1 MSYHLTN
8 HTNTL
13 DAQSSLM
20 AVITGAMQ
28 TLKPP
33 PRLSVG
39 EWADRERRLSSEA
52 SAAAGRWITSRA
64 EYQRGIMDAISDPT
78 LRDIVVVAGAQV
90 GKTEMLLNVIGFHV
104 HHDPA
109 PILLVQPT
117 LEMAQA
123 FSKDRLAPMLRDTPA
138 LKYKVKDPR
147 SRDAN
152 NTTTHKVFTGGH
164 ISLVGSNSAAGLASR
179 PIRIVLCDE
188 VDRYPSSAGSEGSPI
203 LLARKRSATFHNR
216 KMVMVSTPTN
226 KGASM
231 IESQYEESDKRQ
243 YFVPC
248 EDCGTVQTLKWS
260 QVQWEKD
267 RPETAFYSCE
277 ACGSVWD
284 DPKRNRA
291 VRKGEWVATAD
302 DTGIAGFHING
313 LYSPWTMMADA
324 VRDFL
329 VAKKAPDTLRVFV
342 NTFLAETWED
352 QGETVGDIDF
362 QSREDDW
369 GEHIPDPIVVVT
381 AGIDVQDDRLELEIV
396 GWGRDEESWS
406 LGYKTLYGDPSTPH
420 LWNDLDNILKV
431 AYTTESGRQLG
442 IRAACIDSGGH
453 YTQAVYNFVR
463 PREGRRI
470 FAIKGMGGEQ
480 RPLVSRPTKNNIGK
494 IKLFAVGTF
503 PIKELIFSRLRVQS
517 EGAGY
522 CHFPAGRSDEYYQQL
537 ANSEKIVT
545 KYQKGFPRRDF
556 VKTRTRNEAL
566 DCRVYAYA
574 ALCILSLNINAVADR
589 VVNAPEPE
597 TQPQPQ
603 QPNPLARRPQR
614 QGGFVNSWR

>member
-1 MSYHLTN
+1 MNYHLTN

-13 DAQSSLM
+13 DAQASLA
-20 AVITGAMQ
+20 AVIAEAMQ

-33 PRLSVG
+33 PRLSVA

-138 LKYKVKDPR
+138 LKHKVKDPR

-179 PIRIVLCDE
+179 PIRVVLCDE

-231 IESQYEESDKRQ
+231 IESQYQESDQRQ
-243 YFVPC
+243 FFVPC
-248 EDCGTVQTLKWS
+248 EDCGTVQTLKWA

-284 DPKRNRA
+284 DPKRNRS
-291 VRKGEWVATAD
+291 VRKGEWVATGD
-302 DTGIAGFHING
+302 FTGIAGFHING
-313 LYSPWTMMADA
+313 LYSPWTVLSDA

-597 TQPQPQ
+597 TQPKPQ
-603 QPNPLARRPQR
+603 QQNPLARRPK

>member
-1 MSYHLTN
+1 MNYHLTN

-13 DAQSSLM
+13 DAQASLA
-20 AVITGAMQ
+20 AVIVEAMQ

-33 PRLSVG
+33 PRLSVA

-138 LKYKVKDPR
+138 LKHKVKDPR

-179 PIRIVLCDE
+179 PIRVVLCDE

-231 IESQYEESDKRQ
+231 IESQYQESDQRQ
-243 YFVPC
+243 FFVPC
-248 EDCGTVQTLKWS
+248 EDCGTVQTLKWA

-284 DPKRNRA
+284 DPKRNRS
-291 VRKGEWVATAD
+291 VRKGEWVATGD
-302 DTGIAGFHING
+302 FTGIAGFHING
-313 LYSPWTMMADA
+313 LYSPWTVLSDA

-369 GEHIPDPIVVVT
+369 GEYIPDPIVVVT
-381 AGIDVQDDRLELEIV
+381 AGIDVQDDRLEIEIV

-597 TQPQPQ
+597 TQPKPQ
-603 QPNPLARRPQR
+603 QQNPLARRPK

>member
-1 MSYHLTN
+1 
-8 HTNTL
+8 
-13 DAQSSLM
+13 
-20 AVITGAMQ
+20 
-28 TLKPP
+28 
-33 PRLSVG
+33 
-39 EWADRERRLSSEA
+39 
-52 SAAAGRWITSRA
+52 
-64 EYQRGIMDAISDPT
+64 MDAISNPR
-78 LRDIVVVAGAQV
+78 LRDIVVMAGAQV
-90 GKTEMLLNVIGFHV
+90 GKTEMLLNVIGFHI
-104 HHDPA
+104 HHDPS

-138 LKYKVKDPR
+138 LRGSVKDPR

-179 PIRIVLCDE
+179 PIRVVLCDE
-188 VDRYPSSAGSEGSPI
+188 VDRYPPSAGSEGSPI

-260 QVQWEKD
+260 NVKWEKD
-267 RPETAFYSCE
+267 KPETAYYACE

-284 DPKRNRA
+284 DAKRNRS

-302 DTGIAGFHING
+302 FTGVAGFHING

-329 VAKKAPDTLRVFV
+329 IAKKAPDTLRVFV

-352 QGETVGDIDF
+352 QGETVGDIRFEDREEDF
-362 QSREDDW
+362 GAS
-369 GEHIPDPIVVVT
+369 IPDEIVVIT
-381 AGIDVQDDRLELEIV
+381 AGIDVQDDRLELELV

-406 LGYKTLYGDPSTPH
+406 LDYKTLYGDPSTPH
-420 LWNDLDNILKV
+420 LWNDLDNILK
-431 AYTTESGRQLG
+431 ASYTTESGRQLG
-442 IRAACIDSGGH
+442 IRAACVDSGGH

-470 FAIKGMGGEQ
+470 FAIKGMAGEQ
-480 RPLVSRPTKNNIGK
+480 RPLVGRPSKNNIGK
-494 IKLFAVGTF
+494 IKLFTVGTF
-503 PIKELIFSRLRVQS
+503 PIKELIFSRLKIQS

-545 KYQKGFPRRDF
+545 KYQKGFPRREF

-597 TQPQPQ
+597 TEPQPQ
-603 QPNPLARRPQR
+603 QPNPLARRPR

>member
-1 MSYHLTN
+1 MGQNLAKIAQK
-8 HTNTL
+8 TL
-13 DAQSSLM
+13 QSL
-20 AVITGAMQ
+20 A
-28 TLKPP
+28 PP
-33 PRLSVG
+33 PDLSIDQ
-39 EWADRERRLSSEA
+39 WADQYRVLSRESSAEA
-52 SAAAGRWITSRA
+52 GLWSTDRA
-64 EYQRGIMDAISDPT
+64 PYQRGMMAAISDPSIET
-78 LRDIVVVAGAQV
+78 VVFMTGAQI
-90 GKTEMLLNVIGFHV
+90 GKTEIINNAVGYYISQDPSPMLV
-104 HHDPA
+104 
-109 PILLVQPT
+109 VQPT
-117 LEMAQA
+117 LEMGKTW
-123 FSKDRLAPMLRDTPA
+123 SNDRLAPMLRDTPA
-138 LKYKVKDPR
+138 LKNAVKDPR
-147 SRDAN
+147 SRDSGNTLLQKSFIGGYIAIVGAN
-152 NTTTHKVFTGGH
+152 
-164 ISLVGSNSAAGLASR
+164 SPAGLASR
-179 PIRIVLCDE
+179 PVRCVFFDE
-188 VDRYPSSAGSEGSPI
+188 VDRYPHSAGTEGDPI
-203 LLARKRSATFHNR
+203 DLGRKRTATFTYNR
-216 KMVMVSTPTN
+216 KIVMVSTPTN
-226 KGASM
+226 KGVSR
-231 IESQYEESDKRQ
+231 IEAAYQESDQRQ
-243 YFVPC
+243 YYVPC
-248 EDCGTVQTLKWS
+248 RDCGHKQTLKWS

-267 RPETAFYSCE
+267 KPETASYICE
-277 ACGSVWD
+277 QCGSVWD
-284 DPKRNRA
+284 DAARYRA
-291 VRKGEWVATAD
+291 VRNGEWVAKYPHVK
-302 DTGIAGFHING
+302 IAGFHLNG
-313 LYSPWTMMADA
+313 IYSPWTPLADA
-324 VRDFL
+324 ARDFL
-329 VAKKAPDTLRVFV
+329 AAKKAPDTLRVFCNV
-342 NTFLAETWED
+342 FLAETWED
-352 QGETVGDIDF
+352 EGQTVGDIDF
-362 QSREDDW
+362 QSREDEW
-369 GEHIPDPIVVVT
+369 GEHIPEPIVVVT

-431 AYTTESGRQLG
+431 AYTTENGRQLG

-597 TQPQPQ
+597 TQPKPQ
-603 QPNPLARRPQR
+603 QQNPLARRPK

>member
-1 MSYHLTN
+1 
-8 HTNTL
+8 
-13 DAQSSLM
+13 
-20 AVITGAMQ
+20 
-28 TLKPP
+28 
-33 PRLSVG
+33 
-39 EWADRERRLSSEA
+39 
-52 SAAAGRWITSRA
+52 
-64 EYQRGIMDAISDPT
+64 MDAISDRR
-78 LRDIVVVAGAQV
+78 LRDIVVMAGAQV
-90 GKTEMLLNVIGFHV
+90 GKTEMLLNVIGFHI
-104 HHDPA
+104 HHDPS

-138 LKYKVKDPR
+138 LKGSVKDPR

-179 PIRIVLCDE
+179 PIRVVLCDE
-188 VDRYPSSAGSEGSPI
+188 VDRYPPSAGSEGSPI

-231 IESQYEESDKRQ
+231 IESQYAESDQRQ

-260 QVQWEKD
+260 NVKWDKD
-267 RPETAFYSCE
+267 KPETACYVCDS
-277 ACGSVWD
+277 CGSIWD
-284 DPKRNRA
+284 DAKRNRS

-302 DTGIAGFHING
+302 FTGVAGFHING
-313 LYSPWTMMADA
+313 LYSPWTMLADA

-329 VAKKAPDTLRVFV
+329 IAKKAPDTLRVFV

-352 QGETVGDIDF
+352 AGETVGDIRFED
-362 QSREDDW
+362 REEEF
-369 GEHIPDPIVVVT
+369 GASIPDEIVVIT
-381 AGIDVQDDRLELEIV
+381 AGIDVQDDRLELELV

-406 LGYKTLYGDPSTPH
+406 LDYKTLYGDPSTPH
-420 LWNDLDNILKV
+420 LWNDLDNILK
-431 AYTTESGRQLG
+431 ASYTTESGRSLG
-442 IRAACIDSGGH
+442 IRAACVDSGGH

-470 FAIKGMGGEQ
+470 FAIKGMAGEQ
-480 RPLVSRPTKNNIGK
+480 RPLVGRPSKNNIGK
-494 IKLFAVGTF
+494 IKLFTVGTF
-503 PIKELIFSRLRVQS
+503 PIKELIFSRLKIQS

-545 KYQKGFPRRDF
+545 KYQKGFPRREF

-597 TQPQPQ
+597 TEPQPQ
-603 QPNPLARRPQR
+603 QPNPLARRPR

>member
-1 MSYHLTN
+1 MN
-8 HTNTL
+8 
-13 DAQSSLM
+13 
-20 AVITGAMQ
+20 
-28 TLKPP
+28 
-33 PRLSVG
+33 
-39 EWADRERRLSSEA
+39 
-52 SAAAGRWITSRA
+52 
-64 EYQRGIMDAISDPT
+64 AISDPR
-78 LRDIVVVAGAQV
+78 LRDIVVMAGAQV
-90 GKTEMLLNVIGFHV
+90 GKTEMLLNVIGFHI
-104 HHDPA
+104 HHDPS

-138 LKYKVKDPR
+138 LRGSVKDPR

-179 PIRIVLCDE
+179 PIRVVLCDE
-188 VDRYPSSAGSEGSPI
+188 VDRYPPSAGSEGSPI

-231 IESQYEESDKRQ
+231 IESQYDESDKRQ

-260 QVQWEKD
+260 NVKWEKD
-267 RPETAFYSCE
+267 KPETAYYACE

-284 DPKRNRA
+284 DAKRNRS

-302 DTGIAGFHING
+302 FTGVAGFHING

-329 VAKKAPDTLRVFV
+329 IAKKAPDTLRVFV

-352 QGETVGDIDF
+352 AGETVGDIRFDD
-362 QSREDDW
+362 REEEF
-369 GEHIPDPIVVVT
+369 GANIPDDIVVIT
-381 AGIDVQDDRLELEIV
+381 AGIDVQDDRLELELV

-406 LGYKTLYGDPSTPH
+406 LDYKTLYGDPSTPH
-420 LWNDLDNILKV
+420 LWNDLDNILK
-431 AYTTESGRQLG
+431 ASYTTESGRQLG
-442 IRAACIDSGGH
+442 IRAACVDSGGH

-470 FAIKGMGGEQ
+470 FAIKGMAGEQ
-480 RPLVSRPTKNNIGK
+480 RPLVGRPSKNNIGK
-494 IKLFAVGTF
+494 IKLFTVGTF
-503 PIKELIFSRLRVQS
+503 PIKELIFSRLKIQS

-545 KYQKGFPRRDF
+545 KYQKGFPRREF

-597 TQPQPQ
+597 TEPQPQ
-603 QPNPLARRPQR
+603 QPNPLARRPR

>member
-1 MSYHLTN
+1 MNYHLTN
-8 HTNTL
+8 HTSTQ
-13 DAQSSLM
+13 DAQASLM
-20 AVITGAMQ
+20 AVIAEVMQ

-33 PRLSVG
+33 PRLRVS
-39 EWADRERRLSSEA
+39 EWADQERRLSSEA

-78 LRDIVVVAGAQV
+78 LRDIVVMAGAQV
-90 GKTEMLLNVIGFHV
+90 GKTEMLLNVIGFHI
-104 HHDPA
+104 HHDAA

-138 LKYKVKDPR
+138 LKHKVKDPR

-188 VDRYPSSAGSEGSPI
+188 VDRFPVSAGSEGSPI

-231 IESQYEESDKRQ
+231 IESQYAESDQRQ
-243 YFVPC
+243 YYVPC
-248 EDCGTVQTLKWS
+248 EDCGTVQTLKWG

-267 RPETAFYSCE
+267 KPDTACYVCE
-277 ACGSVWD
+277 SCGSVWD
-284 DPKRNRA
+284 DPKRNRS
-291 VRKGEWVATAD
+291 VRKGQWVATAD
-302 DTGIAGFHING
+302 YNGIAGFHING
-313 LYSPWTMMADA
+313 IYSPWTVMADA

-329 VAKKAPDTLRVFV
+329 VAKKSADTLRVFV

-362 QSREDDW
+362 QGREDDW
-369 GEHIPDPIVVVT
+369 GDAVPDDIVVVT
-381 AGIDVQDDRLELEIV
+381 AGVDVQDDRLELEIV
-396 GWGRDEESWS
+396 GFGRDEESWS
-406 LGYKTLYGDPSTPH
+406 LDYKTLYGDPSTPH
-420 LWNDLDNILKV
+420 LWNDLDNILKAGYV
-431 AYTTESGRQLG
+431 TESGRQLG

-494 IKLFAVGTF
+494 IKLFAIGTF
-503 PIKELIFSRLRVQS
+503 PIKELIFSRLKVQS
-517 EGAGY
+517 EGAGF

-597 TQPQPQ
+597 APPQPQ
-603 QPNPLARRPQR
+603 QSNPLARRPR

>member
-1 MSYHLTN
+1 M
-8 HTNTL
+8 
-13 DAQSSLM
+13 
-20 AVITGAMQ
+20 
-28 TLKPP
+28 
-33 PRLSVG
+33 G

-52 SAAAGRWITSRA
+52 SAAAGRWVTSRA
-64 EYQRGIMDAISDPT
+64 EYQRGIMNAISDPR
-78 LRDIVVVAGAQV
+78 LRDIVVMAGAQV
-90 GKTEMLLNVIGFHV
+90 GKTEMLLNVIGFHI
-104 HHDPA
+104 HHDPS

-138 LKYKVKDPR
+138 LKGSVKDPR

-179 PIRIVLCDE
+179 PIRVVLCDE
-188 VDRYPSSAGSEGSPI
+188 VDRYPPSAGSEGSPI

-260 QVQWEKD
+260 NVKWDKD
-267 RPETAFYSCE
+267 KPETAYYACDS
-277 ACGSVWD
+277 CGSVWD
-284 DPKRNRA
+284 DAKRNRS

-302 DTGIAGFHING
+302 FTGVAGFHING

-329 VAKKAPDTLRVFV
+329 IAKKAPDTLRVFV

-352 QGETVGDIDF
+352 AGETVGDIRFDD
-362 QSREDDW
+362 REEEF
-369 GEHIPDPIVVVT
+369 GANIPDDIVVIT
-381 AGIDVQDDRLELEIV
+381 AGIDVQDDRLELELV

-406 LGYKTLYGDPSTPH
+406 LDYKTLYGDPSTPH
-420 LWNDLDNILKV
+420 LWNDLDNILK
-431 AYTTESGRQLG
+431 ASYTTESGRSLG
-442 IRAACIDSGGH
+442 IRAACVDSGGH

-470 FAIKGMGGEQ
+470 FAIKGMAGEQ
-480 RPLVSRPTKNNIGK
+480 RPLVGRPSKNNIGK
-494 IKLFAVGTF
+494 IKLFTVGTF
-503 PIKELIFSRLRVQS
+503 PIKELIFSRLKIQS

-545 KYQKGFPRRDF
+545 KYQKGFPRREF

-597 TQPQPQ
+597 TEPQPQ
-603 QPNPLARRPQR
+603 QPNPLARRPR

>member
-1 MSYHLTN
+1 MNYHITN

-78 LRDIVVVAGAQV
+78 LRDIVVMAGAQV
-90 GKTEMLLNVIGFHV
+90 GKTEMLLNVIGFHI
-104 HHDPA
+104 HHDAA

-188 VDRYPSSAGSEGSPI
+188 VDRFPVSAGSEGSPI

-248 EDCGTVQTLKWS
+248 EDCGTVQTLKWK

-267 RPETAFYSCE
+267 RPETACYVCE
-277 ACGSVWD
+277 SCGSVWD

-291 VRKGEWVATAD
+291 VRKGQWVATAD
-302 DTGIAGFHING
+302 FTGVAGFHING
-313 LYSPWTMMADA
+313 IYSPWTVMADA

-329 VAKKAPDTLRVFV
+329 VAKKSADTLRVFV
-342 NTFLAETWED
+342 NTFLAEAFED
-352 QGETVGDIDF
+352 KGETVGEIDF
-362 QSREDDW
+362 REREEDW
-369 GEHIPDPIVVVT
+369 TTSIPDDVVVIT
-381 AGIDVQDDRLELEIV
+381 AGIDVQDSYLAVEVI
-396 GWGRDEESWS
+396 GWGRDECSFS
-406 LGYKTLYGDPSTPH
+406 LEWLTLYGDPSTPH
-420 LWNDLDNILKV
+420 LWNDLDNILK
-431 AYTTESGRQLG
+431 ASYTTESGRQLG

-494 IKLFAVGTF
+494 IKLFAIGTF
-503 PIKELIFSRLRVQS
+503 PIKELIFSRLKVQS
-517 EGAGY
+517 EGAGF

-597 TQPQPQ
+597 AQPQPQ
-603 QPNPLARRPQR
+603 QPNPLARRPR

>member
-1 MSYHLTN
+1 
-8 HTNTL
+8 
-13 DAQSSLM
+13 M
-20 AVITGAMQ
+20 AVIVGAMQ

-33 PRLSVG
+33 PRLSVA

-52 SAAAGRWITSRA
+52 SAAAGRWVTSRA
-64 EYQRGIMDAISDPT
+64 EYQRGIMDAISDPR
-78 LRDIVVVAGAQV
+78 LRDIVVMAGAQV
-90 GKTEMLLNVIGFHV
+90 GKTEMLLNVIGFHI
-104 HHDPA
+104 HHDPS

-138 LKYKVKDPR
+138 LKGSVKDPR

-179 PIRIVLCDE
+179 PIRVVLCDE
-188 VDRYPSSAGSEGSPI
+188 VDRYPPSAGSEGSPI

-260 QVQWEKD
+260 NVKWDKD
-267 RPETAFYSCE
+267 KPETAYYACDS
-277 ACGSVWD
+277 CGSVWD
-284 DPKRNRA
+284 DAKRNRS

-302 DTGIAGFHING
+302 FTGVAGFHING
-313 LYSPWTMMADA
+313 LYSPWTTLADA

-329 VAKKAPDTLRVFV
+329 IAKKAPDTLRVFV

-352 QGETVGDIDF
+352 QGETVGDIRFDD
-362 QSREDDW
+362 REEEF
-369 GEHIPDPIVVVT
+369 GANIPDDIVVIT
-381 AGIDVQDDRLELEIV
+381 AGIDVQDDRLELELV

-406 LGYKTLYGDPSTPH
+406 LDYKTLYGDPSTPH
-420 LWNDLDNILKV
+420 LWNDLDNILK
-431 AYTTESGRQLG
+431 ASYTTESGRSLG
-442 IRAACIDSGGH
+442 IRAACVDSGGH

-470 FAIKGMGGEQ
+470 FAIKGMAGEQ
-480 RPLVSRPTKNNIGK
+480 RPLVGRPSKNNIGK
-494 IKLFAVGTF
+494 IKLFTVGTF
-503 PIKELIFSRLRVQS
+503 PIKELIFSRLKIQS

-522 CHFPAGRSDEYYQQL
+522 CHFPAGRPDEYYQQL

-545 KYQKGFPRRDF
+545 KYQKGFPRREF

-597 TQPQPQ
+597 TEPQPQ
-603 QPNPLARRPQR
+603 QPNPLARRPR

>member
-1 MSYHLTN
+1 
-8 HTNTL
+8 
-13 DAQSSLM
+13 
-20 AVITGAMQ
+20 
-28 TLKPP
+28 
-33 PRLSVG
+33 
-39 EWADRERRLSSEA
+39 
-52 SAAAGRWITSRA
+52 
-64 EYQRGIMDAISDPT
+64 MDAISDPT

-90 GKTEMLLNVIGFHV
+90 GKTEMLLNVIGFHI
-104 HHDPA
+104 HHDAA

-179 PIRIVLCDE
+179 PIRVVLCDE

-231 IESQYEESDKRQ
+231 IESQYQESDQRQ
-243 YFVPC
+243 FFVPC
-248 EDCGTVQTLKWS
+248 EDCGTVQTLKWAN
-260 QVQWEKD
+260 VQWEKD
-267 RPETAFYSCE
+267 KPETAFYNCE

-284 DPKRNRA
+284 DPKRNRS
-291 VRKGEWVATAD
+291 VRKGEWVATSD
-302 DTGIAGFHING
+302 FTGIAGFHING
-313 LYSPWTMMADA
+313 LYSPWTVLADA

-352 QGETVGDIDF
+352 QGETVGDIRFEDREEDF
-362 QSREDDW
+362 GSS
-369 GEHIPDPIVVVT
+369 IPDDIVVIT
-381 AGIDVQDDRLELEIV
+381 AGIDVQDDRLELELV

-406 LGYKTLYGDPSTPH
+406 LDYKTLHGDPSTPH
-420 LWNDLDNILKV
+420 LWNDLDNILKA

-597 TQPQPQ
+597 AQPQPQ
-603 QPNPLARRPQR
+603 QSNPLARRPK

>member
-1 MSYHLTN
+1 M
-8 HTNTL
+8 
-13 DAQSSLM
+13 
-20 AVITGAMQ
+20 
-28 TLKPP
+28 
-33 PRLSVG
+33 
-39 EWADRERRLSSEA
+39 
-52 SAAAGRWITSRA
+52 
-64 EYQRGIMDAISDPT
+64 
-78 LRDIVVVAGAQV
+78 AGAQV
-90 GKTEMLLNVIGFHV
+90 GKTEMLLNVIGFHI
-104 HHDPA
+104 HHDPS

-138 LKYKVKDPR
+138 LKGSVKDPR

-179 PIRIVLCDE
+179 PIRVVLCDE
-188 VDRYPSSAGSEGSPI
+188 VDRYPPSAGSEGSPI

-260 QVQWEKD
+260 NVKWEKD
-267 RPETAFYSCE
+267 KPETAYYACE

-284 DPKRNRA
+284 DAKRNRS

-302 DTGIAGFHING
+302 FTGVAGFHING
-313 LYSPWTMMADA
+313 LYSPWTMLADA

-329 VAKKAPDTLRVFV
+329 IAKKAPDTLRVFV

-352 QGETVGDIDF
+352 AGETVGDIRFDD
-362 QSREDDW
+362 REEEF
-369 GEHIPDPIVVVT
+369 GANIPDEIVVIT
-381 AGIDVQDDRLELEIV
+381 AGIDVQDDRLELELV

-406 LGYKTLYGDPSTPH
+406 LDYKTLYGDPSTPH
-420 LWNDLDNILKV
+420 LWNDLDNILK
-431 AYTTESGRQLG
+431 ASYTTESGRQLG
-442 IRAACIDSGGH
+442 IRAACVDSGGH

-470 FAIKGMGGEQ
+470 FAIKGMAGEQ
-480 RPLVSRPTKNNIGK
+480 RPLVGRPSKNNIGK
-494 IKLFAVGTF
+494 IKLFTVGTF
-503 PIKELIFSRLRVQS
+503 PIKELIFSRLKIQS
-517 EGAGY
+517 SGAGY

-545 KYQKGFPRRDF
+545 KYQKGFPRREF

-597 TQPQPQ
+597 TEPQPQ
-603 QPNPLARRPQR
+603 QPNPLARRPR

>member
-1 MSYHLTN
+1 MNYHLTN

-13 DAQSSLM
+13 DAQASLA
-20 AVITGAMQ
+20 AVIAEAMQ

-33 PRLSVG
+33 PRLSVA

-138 LKYKVKDPR
+138 LKHKVKDPR

-179 PIRIVLCDE
+179 PIRVVLCDE

-231 IESQYEESDKRQ
+231 IESQYQESDQRQ
-243 YFVPC
+243 FFVPC
-248 EDCGTVQTLKWS
+248 EDCGTVQTLKWA

-284 DPKRNRA
+284 DPKRNRS
-291 VRKGEWVATAD
+291 VRKGEWVATGD
-302 DTGIAGFHING
+302 FTGIAGFHING
-313 LYSPWTMMADA
+313 LYSPWTVLSDA

-369 GEHIPDPIVVVT
+369 GEQIPDPIVVVT

-603 QPNPLARRPQR
+603 QSNPLARRPR

>member
-1 MSYHLTN
+1 
-8 HTNTL
+8 
-13 DAQSSLM
+13 
-20 AVITGAMQ
+20 
-28 TLKPP
+28 
-33 PRLSVG
+33 VG

-52 SAAAGRWITSRA
+52 SAAAGRWVTSRA
-64 EYQRGIMDAISDPT
+64 EYQRGIMNAISDPR
-78 LRDIVVVAGAQV
+78 LRDIVVMAGAQV
-90 GKTEMLLNVIGFHV
+90 GKTEMLLNVIGFHI
-104 HHDPA
+104 HHDPS

-138 LKYKVKDPR
+138 LKGSVKDPR

-179 PIRIVLCDE
+179 PIRVVLCDE
-188 VDRYPSSAGSEGSPI
+188 VDRYPPSAGSEGSPI

-260 QVQWEKD
+260 NVKWDKD
-267 RPETAFYSCE
+267 KPETAYYACDS
-277 ACGSVWD
+277 CGSVWD
-284 DPKRNRA
+284 DAKRNRS

-302 DTGIAGFHING
+302 FTGVAGFHING

-329 VAKKAPDTLRVFV
+329 IAKKAPDTLRVFV

-352 QGETVGDIDF
+352 AGETVGDIRFDD
-362 QSREDDW
+362 REEEF
-369 GEHIPDPIVVVT
+369 GANIPDDIVVIT
-381 AGIDVQDDRLELEIV
+381 AGIDVQDDRLELELV

-406 LGYKTLYGDPSTPH
+406 LDYKTLYGDPSTPH
-420 LWNDLDNILKV
+420 LWNDLDNILK
-431 AYTTESGRQLG
+431 ASYTTESGRSLG
-442 IRAACIDSGGH
+442 IRAACVDSGGH

-470 FAIKGMGGEQ
+470 FAIKGMAGEQ
-480 RPLVSRPTKNNIGK
+480 RPLVGRPSKNNIGK
-494 IKLFAVGTF
+494 IKLFTVGTF
-503 PIKELIFSRLRVQS
+503 PIKELIFSRLKIQS

-545 KYQKGFPRRDF
+545 KYQKGFPRREF

-597 TQPQPQ
+597 TEPQPQ
-603 QPNPLARRPQR
+603 QPNPLARRPR

>member
-1 MSYHLTN
+1 MNYHLTN

-13 DAQSSLM
+13 DAQSSLT
-20 AVITGAMQ
+20 AVIAEAMQ
-28 TLKPP
+28 TLQPP

-78 LRDIVVVAGAQV
+78 LRDIVVMAGAQV
-90 GKTEMLLNVIGFHV
+90 GKTEMLLNVIGFHI

-188 VDRYPSSAGSEGSPI
+188 VDRFPVSAGSEGSPI

-248 EDCGTVQTLKWS
+248 EDCGTVQTLKWK

-267 RPETAFYSCE
+267 RPETACYVCE
-277 ACGSVWD
+277 SCGSVWD
-284 DPKRNRA
+284 DPKRNRS
-291 VRKGEWVATAD
+291 VRKGQWVATAD
-302 DTGIAGFHING
+302 FTGVAGFHING
-313 LYSPWTMMADA
+313 IYSPWTVMADA

-329 VAKKAPDTLRVFV
+329 VAKKSADTLRVFV
-342 NTFLAETWED
+342 NTFLAETFED
-352 QGETVGDIDF
+352 KGETVGEIDF
-362 QSREDDW
+362 RDREQDW
-369 GEHIPDPIVVVT
+369 SGTIPDDVVVIT
-381 AGIDVQDDRLELEIV
+381 AGIDVQDSYLAVEVI
-396 GWGRDEESWS
+396 GWGRDECSFS
-406 LGYKTLYGDPSTPH
+406 LEWLTLYGDPSTPH

-597 TQPQPQ
+597 TQPKPQ
-603 QPNPLARRPQR
+603 QQNPLARRPK

>member
-1 MSYHLTN
+1 
-8 HTNTL
+8 
-13 DAQSSLM
+13 M
-20 AVITGAMQ
+20 A
-28 TLKPP
+28 K
-33 PRLSVG
+33 
-39 EWADRERRLSSEA
+39 WADRERRLSSEA
-52 SAAAGRWITSRA
+52 SAAAGRWVTSRA
-64 EYQRGIMDAISDPT
+64 EYQRGIMDAISDRR
-78 LRDIVVVAGAQV
+78 LRDIVVMAGAQV
-90 GKTEMLLNVIGFHV
+90 GKTEMLLNVIGFHI
-104 HHDPA
+104 HHDPS

-138 LKYKVKDPR
+138 LKGSVKDPR

-179 PIRIVLCDE
+179 PIRVVLCDE
-188 VDRYPSSAGSEGSPI
+188 VDRYPPSAGSEGSPI

-231 IESQYEESDKRQ
+231 IESQYAESDQRQ

-260 QVQWEKD
+260 NVKWDKD
-267 RPETAFYSCE
+267 KPETACYVCDS
-277 ACGSVWD
+277 CGSIWD
-284 DPKRNRA
+284 DAKRNRS

-302 DTGIAGFHING
+302 FTGVAGFHING
-313 LYSPWTMMADA
+313 LYSPWTMLADA

-329 VAKKAPDTLRVFV
+329 IAKKAPDTLRVFV

-352 QGETVGDIDF
+352 AGETVGDIRFED
-362 QSREDDW
+362 REEEF
-369 GEHIPDPIVVVT
+369 GASIPDEIVVIT
-381 AGIDVQDDRLELEIV
+381 AGIDVQDDRLELELV

-406 LGYKTLYGDPSTPH
+406 LDYKTLYGDPSTPH
-420 LWNDLDNILKV
+420 LWNDLDNILK
-431 AYTTESGRQLG
+431 ASYTTESGRSLG
-442 IRAACIDSGGH
+442 IRAACVDSGGH

-470 FAIKGMGGEQ
+470 FAIKGMAGEQ
-480 RPLVSRPTKNNIGK
+480 RPLVGRPSKNNIGK
-494 IKLFAVGTF
+494 IKLFTVGTF
-503 PIKELIFSRLRVQS
+503 PIKELIFSRLKIQS

-545 KYQKGFPRRDF
+545 KYQKGFPRREF

-597 TQPQPQ
+597 TEPQPQ
-603 QPNPLARRPQR
+603 QPNPLARRPR

>member
-1 MSYHLTN
+1 M
-8 HTNTL
+8 
-13 DAQSSLM
+13 
-20 AVITGAMQ
+20 
-28 TLKPP
+28 
-33 PRLSVG
+33 
-39 EWADRERRLSSEA
+39 
-52 SAAAGRWITSRA
+52 
-64 EYQRGIMDAISDPT
+64 
-78 LRDIVVVAGAQV
+78 AGAQV
-90 GKTEMLLNVIGFHV
+90 GKTEMLLNVIGFHI
-104 HHDPA
+104 HHDPS

-138 LKYKVKDPR
+138 LRGSVKDPR

-179 PIRIVLCDE
+179 PIRVVLCDE
-188 VDRYPSSAGSEGSPI
+188 VDRYPPSAGSEGSPI

-260 QVQWEKD
+260 NVKWEKD
-267 RPETAFYSCE
+267 KPETAYYACE

-284 DPKRNRA
+284 DAKRNRS

-302 DTGIAGFHING
+302 FTGVAGFHING

-329 VAKKAPDTLRVFV
+329 IAKKAPDTLRVFV

-352 QGETVGDIDF
+352 QGETVGDIRFEDREEDF
-362 QSREDDW
+362 GAS
-369 GEHIPDPIVVVT
+369 IPDEIVVIT
-381 AGIDVQDDRLELEIV
+381 AGIDVQDDRLELELV

-406 LGYKTLYGDPSTPH
+406 LDYKTLYGDPSTPH
-420 LWNDLDNILKV
+420 LWNDLDNILK
-431 AYTTESGRQLG
+431 ASYTTESGRQLG
-442 IRAACIDSGGH
+442 IRAACVDSGGH

-470 FAIKGMGGEQ
+470 FAIKGMAGEQ
-480 RPLVSRPTKNNIGK
+480 RPLVGRPSKNNIGK
-494 IKLFAVGTF
+494 IKLFTVGTF
-503 PIKELIFSRLRVQS
+503 PIKELIFSRLKIQS

-545 KYQKGFPRRDF
+545 KYQKGFPRREF

-597 TQPQPQ
+597 TEPQPQ
-603 QPNPLARRPQR
+603 QPNPLARRPR

>member
-1 MSYHLTN
+1 V
-8 HTNTL
+8 
-13 DAQSSLM
+13 A
-20 AVITGAMQ
+20 
-28 TLKPP
+28 
-33 PRLSVG
+33 

-64 EYQRGIMDAISDPT
+64 EYQRGIMDAISDPK

-90 GKTEMLLNVIGFHV
+90 GKTEMLLNVIGFHI
-104 HHDPA
+104 HHDAA

-179 PIRIVLCDE
+179 PIRVVLCDE

-231 IESQYEESDKRQ
+231 IESQYQESDQRQ
-243 YFVPC
+243 FFVPC
-248 EDCGTVQTLKWS
+248 EDCGTVQTLKWAN
-260 QVQWEKD
+260 VQWEKD
-267 RPETAFYSCE
+267 KPETAFYNCE

-284 DPKRNRA
+284 DPKRNRS

-302 DTGIAGFHING
+302 FTGIAGFHING
-313 LYSPWTMMADA
+313 LYSPWTVLADA

-362 QSREDDW
+362 QSREDEW
-369 GEHIPDPIVVVT
+369 GETVPDEIVVVT

-420 LWNDLDNILKV
+420 LWNDLDNILKA
-431 AYTTESGRQLG
+431 AYTTENGRQLG

-589 VVNAPEPE
+589 VVNAPEQE
-597 TQPQPQ
+597 AKPQPQ
-603 QPNPLARRPQR
+603 QSNPLARRPK

>member
-1 MSYHLTN
+1 
-8 HTNTL
+8 
-13 DAQSSLM
+13 
-20 AVITGAMQ
+20 
-28 TLKPP
+28 
-33 PRLSVG
+33 VG

-52 SAAAGRWITSRA
+52 SAAAGRWVTSRA
-64 EYQRGIMDAISDPT
+64 EYQRGIMDAISDQR
-78 LRDIVVVAGAQV
+78 LRDIVVMAGAQV
-90 GKTEMLLNVIGFHV
+90 GKTEMLLNVIGFHI
-104 HHDPA
+104 HHDPS

-138 LKYKVKDPR
+138 LRGSVKDPR

-179 PIRIVLCDE
+179 PIRVVLCDE
-188 VDRYPSSAGSEGSPI
+188 VDRYPPSAGSEGSPI

-260 QVQWEKD
+260 NVKWEKD
-267 RPETAFYSCE
+267 KPETAYYACE

-284 DPKRNRA
+284 DAKRNRS

-302 DTGIAGFHING
+302 FTGVAGFHING
-313 LYSPWTMMADA
+313 LYSPWTMLADA

-329 VAKKAPDTLRVFV
+329 IAKKAPDTLRVFV

-352 QGETVGDIDF
+352 QGETVGDIRFED
-362 QSREDDW
+362 REEEF
-369 GEHIPDPIVVVT
+369 GASIPDDIVVIT
-381 AGIDVQDDRLELEIV
+381 AGIDVQDDRLELELI

-406 LGYKTLYGDPSTPH
+406 LDYKTLYGDPSTPH
-420 LWNDLDNILKV
+420 LWNDLDNILK
-431 AYTTESGRQLG
+431 ASYTTESGRQLG
-442 IRAACIDSGGH
+442 IRAACVDSGGH

-470 FAIKGMGGEQ
+470 FAIKGMAGEQ
-480 RPLVSRPTKNNIGK
+480 RPLVGRPSKNNIGK
-494 IKLFAVGTF
+494 IKLFTVGTF
-503 PIKELIFSRLRVQS
+503 PIKELIFSRLKIQS
-517 EGAGY
+517 SGAGY

-545 KYQKGFPRRDF
+545 KYQKGFPRREF

-589 VVNAPEPE
+589 VVNAPEPDTE
-597 TQPQPQ
+597 SQPQ
-603 QPNPLARRPQR
+603 QPNPLARRPR

>member
-1 MSYHLTN
+1 
-8 HTNTL
+8 
-13 DAQSSLM
+13 
-20 AVITGAMQ
+20 
-28 TLKPP
+28 
-33 PRLSVG
+33 VG

-52 SAAAGRWITSRA
+52 SAAAGRWVTSRA
-64 EYQRGIMDAISDPT
+64 EYQRGIMDAISDPR
-78 LRDIVVVAGAQV
+78 LRDIVVMAGAQV
-90 GKTEMLLNVIGFHV
+90 GKTEMLLNVIGFHI
-104 HHDPA
+104 HHDPS

-138 LKYKVKDPR
+138 LKGSVKDPR

-179 PIRIVLCDE
+179 PIRVVLCDE
-188 VDRYPSSAGSEGSPI
+188 VDRYPPSAGSEGSPI

-260 QVQWEKD
+260 NVKWEKD
-267 RPETAFYSCE
+267 KPETAYYACE

-284 DPKRNRA
+284 DAKRNRS

-302 DTGIAGFHING
+302 FTGVAGFHING
-313 LYSPWTMMADA
+313 LYSPWTMLADA

-329 VAKKAPDTLRVFV
+329 IAKKAPDTLRVFV

-352 QGETVGDIDF
+352 AGETVGDIRFDD
-362 QSREDDW
+362 REEEF
-369 GEHIPDPIVVVT
+369 GANIPDEIVVIT
-381 AGIDVQDDRLELEIV
+381 AGIDVQDDRLELELV

-406 LGYKTLYGDPSTPH
+406 LDYKTLYGDPSTPH
-420 LWNDLDNILKV
+420 LWNDLDNILK
-431 AYTTESGRQLG
+431 ASYTTESGRQLG
-442 IRAACIDSGGH
+442 IRAACVDSGGH

-470 FAIKGMGGEQ
+470 FAIKGMAGEQ
-480 RPLVSRPTKNNIGK
+480 RPLVGRPSKNNIGK
-494 IKLFAVGTF
+494 IKLFTVGTF
-503 PIKELIFSRLRVQS
+503 PIKELIFSRLKIQS
-517 EGAGY
+517 SGAGY

-545 KYQKGFPRRDF
+545 KYQKGFPRREF

-597 TQPQPQ
+597 TEPQPQ
-603 QPNPLARRPQR
+603 QPNPLARRPR